1 MQSETASLLTLGH
14 SNRFDGSCLIAALQP
29 DFKEMHFNSR
39 IMTKKLLILS
49 ALVLMLSSCEGTL
62 DDVFGEWDHPVA
74 ATISYATTSITKI
87 FGDDDFTIE
96 LTNTGDGTVTY
107 SSSNTAVAEV
117 DASTGLV
124 TLKGGGDATIT
135 ATVSNGEHNIYAVK
149 TVTYAL
155 TVRDAYVYYD
165 LSTGEAV
172 KKAALAEDCKVV
184 TSSTTS
190 WDDTKTLVVKNDVTI
205 DGKVTLTG
213 AVNLI
218 LCDGAELKINGQ
230 IDYGSA
236 PITNKSLTIYAQS
249 AGSGK
254 LSVNKTTND
263 AFTNSGAIYCDAL
276 NIHGGKLEVIN
287 HYTAST
293 DCDAIRVP
301 YHDIMIYGGDIK
313 AQAYSGDGIETA
325 EAINVVISGGKL
337 ETIGGVG
344 SSYGGAGINGRL
356 TAKGNAVVIATGGQ
370 GPTGG
375 PGVDKVSEISGN
387 AYVESTGGEG
397 TTDFGGRGFTNSLTV
412 SENAT
417 VIAKGGLSTNDNG
430 GNGASSSLTIKDNAN
445 VTAIGGNTTKSGQ
458 RGGYGVN
465 GNLYYYGGKFTIESG
480 KNASNTYYYA
490 IESRLYNETAD
501 EVSFER
507 KTSSS
512 DWTSFSVDGNSSEA
526 MNSSMY
532 IAVRKQ

>member
-1 MQSETASLLTLGH
+1 MKKNIILH
-14 SNRFDGSCLIAALQP
+14 SF
-29 DFKEMHFNSR
+29 
-39 IMTKKLLILS
+39 LLIGLL
-49 ALVLMLSSCEGTL
+49 ALTGCEELFGRL
-62 DDVFGEWDHPVA
+62 DNLPVHG
-74 ATISYATTSITKI
+74 TISYAVTEMEKFSCDES
-87 FGDDDFTIE
+87 FVNE
-96 LTNTGDGTVTY
+96 VTNTGNGMVIY
-107 SSSNTAVAEV
+107 SSSDESVATV
-117 DASTGLV
+117 DAKGEV
-124 TLKGGGDATIT
+124 TLVGPGTAIIT
-135 ATVSNGEHNIYAVK
+135 ASVGNTEQF
-149 TVTYAL
+149 TYSPAEASYTL
-155 TVRDAYVYYD
+155 TVNDSYFYLD
-165 LSTGEAV
+165 LSSGEPV
-172 KKAALAEDCKVV
+172 KKIVLAEDCQVV
-184 TSSTTS
+184 TSTTTS
-190 WDDTKTLVVKNDVTI
+190 WDDTKTFVVKDDVTI
-205 DGKVTLTG
+205 DGKVILTG

-230 IDYGSA
+230 IDYGTT

-375 PGVDKVSEISGN
+375 TGVDKEAEVSGN
-387 AYVESTGGEG
+387 ARVESTGGEG
-397 TTDFGGRGFTNSLTV
+397 TTYFGGRGFTNSLTV

-430 GNGASSSLTIKDNAN
+430 GDGASSNLTIKDNAN
-445 VTAIGGNTTKSGQ
+445 VTAIGGNTSKSGNN
-458 RGGYGVN
+458 GGYGVS
-465 GNLYYYGGKFTIESG
+465 GYFYYYGGKFTIESG
-480 KNASNTYYYA
+480 KNASNIYYYA
-490 IESRLYNETAD
+490 IASTLYNKTAD
-501 EVSFER
+501 VVSFER

-526 MNSSMY
+526 MNSPTY